1 MALAETDFR
10 APRFERGW
18 ADSGHLSRLRGFAGG
33 PLKAFAGD
41 PRVLTLRPNTWLDH
55 AVPARSLAAPAL

>member
-1 MALAETDFR
+1 MFGHPDSSEAGRTAAIWRDFTDSPE
-10 APRFERGW
+10 A
-18 ADSGHLSRLRGFAGG
+18 

-55 AVPARSLAAPAL
+55 AIPARSLAAPAL